1 MTHGLTDAQ
10 FLDLVASFLGPYY
23 IALAAMNGLAALYL
37 WRSGQLNTWFSLP
50 VPFVGK
56 RFEVTNAL
64 VWLLF
69 GTAFVLLAAIAG
81 GGMTAWT
88 SLPESWRIAINQS
101 T

>member
-1 MTHGLTDAQ
+1 MTHGLTNAQ

-23 IALAAMNGLAALYL
+23 IALAMMNGLAALYL
-37 WRSGQLNTWFSLP
+37 WRSGQLNAWFSLP

-69 GTAFVLLAAIAG
+69 GTVFVLLAAIAG
-81 GGMTAWT
+81 GGMTTWT
-88 SLPESWRIAINQS
+88 SLPFVFVV
-101 T
+101 